1 MKKLINEIKL
11 TMVVLGIALCTSS
24 TAYAKDFTTT
34 YRPTDVT
41 SNTNTT
47 ISQATL
53 DIINTETSVNPN
65 YVTSNSFKLYING
78 EPKDIENT
86 YAVVADRT
94 FLPMREVANLLG
106 ADVDWNSKYNVAIL
120 ETDDTLIE
128 VPIGRT
134 RASVN
139 NEIKDLGNTRSLKVE
154 TSAGG
159 VTYLPLRFLAENL
172 GYNVKYYSDTSVI
185 HIYNTET
192 EPEINSAV
200 ANTVTN
206 NNTENVTNNSTNNVK
221 DDVVNNTTNNNT
233 ATKPNTSTPTVNDN
247 VTNNNTTTP
256 TQPTTSAKTEEQ
268 VIAKINELKAKYP
281 ENSQWETSDIYNNT
295 HDYKPGFYDSM
306 TYGAGSYKMNITLD
320 GKIQYA
326 KDCAAWAMWVS
337 DQIFGNAP
345 ATKHSNYN
353 AIKVGDLIHEGED
366 GNSTNGSHWS
376 VVVGMGYNDMNEKYY
391 IVTDSDDTRYVNWET
406 HTLAEW
412 CYNPDYPRTE
422 LDKQYLGE
430 YGETGVP
437 FQVYSRY

>member
-53 DIINTETSVNPN
+53 DIINTETSVNPS
-65 YVTSNSFKLYING
+65 YVTSNNFKLYVNG
-78 EPKDIENT
+78 EPKNIENT
-86 YAVVADRT
+86 YAVVEGRT
-94 FLPMREVANLLG
+94 FLPMREIATILG
-106 ADVDWNSKYNVAIL
+106 ADVDWNSKYSVAIV

-139 NEIKDLGNTRSLKVE
+139 NEIKDLGDTRSLKVE

-206 NNTENVTNNSTNNVK
+206 NNTENVTDNNV
-221 DDVVNNTTNNNT
+221 VTT
-233 ATKPNTSTPTVNDN
+233 PNEPTVTTPE
-247 VTNNNTTTP
+247 TNNNTTTP
-256 TQPTTSAKTEEQ
+256 TQPTTSAMTEEQ

-281 ENSQWETSDIYNNT
+281 ENSQWETKDIYNNPHEANT
-295 HDYKPGFYDSM
+295 VFYESM
-306 TYGAGSYKMNITLD
+306 TAGQGTYLTKATGIST
-320 GKIQYA
+320 YA
-326 KDCAAWAMWVS
+326 KDCAAWATWVS

-345 ATKHSNYN
+345 TTKHSNYN

-366 GNSTNGSHWS
+366 GNYTNGSHWS
-376 VVVGMGYNDMNEKYY
+376 VVVGVGYQEETNSKYY
-391 IVTDSDDTRYVNWET
+391 IVTDSDHTRYVNWET
-406 HTLAEW
+406 YTLTEW
-412 CYNPDYPRTE
+412 CYNPDYPRNE
-422 LDKQYLGE
+422 IMNNYLGK
-430 YGETGVP
+430 YAETGLP

>member
-53 DIINTETSVNPN
+53 DIINTETSVNPS
-65 YVTSNSFKLYING
+65 YVTSNNFKLYVNG
-78 EPKDIENT
+78 EPKNIENT
-86 YAVVADRT
+86 YAVVEGRT
-94 FLPMREVANLLG
+94 FLPMREIATILG
-106 ADVDWNSKYNVAIL
+106 ADVDWNSKYSVAIV

-139 NEIKDLGNTRSLKVE
+139 NEIKDLGDTRSLKVE

-172 GYNVKYYSDTSVI
+172 NYQVKYYSDTSTI

-192 EPEINSAV
+192 EPTIN
-200 ANTVTN
+200 NTVT
-206 NNTENVTNNSTNNVK
+206 
-221 DDVVNNTTNNNT
+221 
-233 ATKPNTSTPTVNDN
+233 TPE
-247 VTNNNTTTP
+247 TNNNTTTP
-256 TQPTTSAKTEEQ
+256 TQPTTSAMTEEQ
-268 VIAKINELKAKYP
+268 VIAKINELKARYP
-281 ENSQWETSDIYNNT
+281 ENSQWETSDIYNSSHDFNT
-295 HDYKPGFYDSM
+295 TFYESM
-306 TYGAGSYKMNITLD
+306 TAGQGTYLTRAT
-320 GKIQYA
+320 GTATYA
-326 KDCAAWAMWVS
+326 KDCAAWATWVS

-353 AIKVGDLIHEGED
+353 AIKVGDLIHEGD
-366 GNSTNGSHWS
+366 NSTNGSHWS
-376 VVVGMGYNDMNEKYY
+376 VVVGVGYQEETNSKYY

-412 CYNPDYPRTE
+412 CYNPDYPRNE
-422 LDKQYLGE
+422 IMNNYLGE

>member
-53 DIINTETSVNPN
+53 DIINTETSVNPS
-65 YVTSNSFKLYING
+65 YVTSNNFKLYING
-78 EPKDIENT
+78 EPKNIENT
-86 YAVVADRT
+86 YAVVENRT

-106 ADVDWNSKYNVAIL
+106 ADVDWDSKYNVAIL

-200 ANTVTN
+200 TNTVTN
-206 NNTENVTNNSTNNVK
+206 NNTEDVTDNNV
-221 DDVVNNTTNNNT
+221 VTT
-233 ATKPNTSTPTVNDN
+233 PNEPTVTTPE
-247 VTNNNTTTP
+247 TNNNTTTP

-281 ENSQWETSDIYNNT
+281 ENSQWETSDIYNSPHEANT
-295 HDYKPGFYDSM
+295 VFYESM
-306 TYGAGSYKMNITLD
+306 TAGKGTYLTRAT
-320 GKIQYA
+320 GTATYA
-326 KDCAAWAMWVS
+326 KDCAAWATWVS

-366 GNSTNGSHWS
+366 GDSTNGSHWS

-412 CYNPDYPRTE
+412 CYNPNYPRTE

>member
-47 ISQATL
+47 ISQSTL
-53 DIINTETSVNPN
+53 DIINTETSVNPS
-65 YVTSNSFKLYING
+65 YVTSNNFKLYVNG
-78 EPKDIENT
+78 EPKNIENT
-86 YAVVADRT
+86 YAVVEGRT
-94 FLPMREVANLLG
+94 FLPMREIATILG
-106 ADVDWNSKYNVAIL
+106 ADVDWNSKYSVAIV

-139 NEIKDLGNTRSLKVE
+139 NEIKDLGDTRSLKVE

-172 GYNVKYYSDTSVI
+172 NYQVKYYSDTSTI

-192 EPEINSAV
+192 EPTIN
-200 ANTVTN
+200 NTVT
-206 NNTENVTNNSTNNVK
+206 TPETN
-221 DDVVNNTTNNNT
+221 D
-233 ATKPNTSTPTVNDN
+233 
-247 VTNNNTTTP
+247 NTTTP

-281 ENSQWETSDIYNNT
+281 ENSQWETSDIYNSS
-295 HDYKPGFYDSM
+295 HDFNGGFYDSM
-306 TYGAGSYKMNITLD
+306 TVGQGSYKMNIQINGTPAY
-320 GKIQYA
+320 G
-326 KDCAAWAMWVS
+326 KDCAGWAFWVS

-376 VVVGMGYNDMNEKYY
+376 VVVDIKYDENGEKYFV
-391 IVTDSDDTRYVNWET
+391 ITDSDDTRYVNWGNT
-406 HTLAEW
+406 TLMEW
-412 CYNPDYPRTE
+412 QYNPNYPRNE
-422 LDKQYLGE
+422 IMNNYLGE
-430 YGETGVP
+430 YAETGLP

>member
-11 TMVVLGIALCTSS
+11 TIVVLGIALCTSS

-53 DIINTETSVNPN
+53 DIINTETSVNPG
-65 YVTSNSFKLYING
+65 YVTSNSFKLYVNG
-78 EPKDIENT
+78 EPKNIENT
-86 YAVVADRT
+86 YAVVEGRT
-94 FLPMREVANLLG
+94 FLPMREIATILG
-106 ADVDWNSKYNVAIL
+106 ADVDWNSKYSVAIV

-200 ANTVTN
+200 TTPNVTKPTTDNNTV
-206 NNTENVTNNSTNNVK
+206 VTP
-221 DDVVNNTTNNNT
+221 
-233 ATKPNTSTPTVNDN
+233 TKPTV
-247 VTNNNTTTP
+247 TTP
-256 TQPTTSAKTEEQ
+256 TQSTMTEEQ

-281 ENSQWETSDIYNNT
+281 ENSQWETSDIYNSSYDFN
-295 HDYKPGFYDSM
+295 GSFYDSM
-306 TYGAGSYKMNITLD
+306 TAGQGSYKTNAKGTTTN
-320 GKIQYA
+320 A

-345 ATKHSNYN
+345 TTKHSNYN

-391 IVTDSDDTRYVNWET
+391 IVTDSDHTRYVNWET
-406 HTLAEW
+406 HRLSEW
-412 CYNPDYPRTE
+412 CYNPNYPRTE

-430 YGETGVP
+430 YGETGCP

>member
-53 DIINTETSVNPN
+53 DIINTETSVNPS
-65 YVTSNSFKLYING
+65 YVTSNNFKLYVNG
-78 EPKDIENT
+78 EPKNIENT
-86 YAVVADRT
+86 YAVVEGRT
-94 FLPMREVANLLG
+94 FLPMREIATILG
-106 ADVDWNSKYNVAIL
+106 ADVDWNSKYSVAIV

-128 VPIGRT
+128 VPISRT

-206 NNTENVTNNSTNNVK
+206 NNT
-221 DDVVNNTTNNNT
+221 NNNT
-233 ATKPNTSTPTVNDN
+233 EDVTDNNVVTTPNEPTVTTPE
-247 VTNNNTTTP
+247 TNNNTTTP

-281 ENSQWETSDIYNNT
+281 ENSQWETSDIYNSS
-295 HDYKPGFYDSM
+295 HDFNGGFYDSM
-306 TYGAGSYKMNITLD
+306 TVGQGSYKMNIQINGTPAY
-320 GKIQYA
+320 G
-326 KDCAAWAMWVS
+326 KDCAGWAFWVS

-376 VVVGMGYNDMNEKYY
+376 VVVGMGYSEETNSKYY
-391 IVTDSDDTRYVNWET
+391 IVTDSDDTRYIDWNAGR
-406 HTLAEW
+406 LIEW
-412 CYNPDYPRTE
+412 SYNPDYPRNE
-422 LDKQYLGE
+422 IMNNYLGE